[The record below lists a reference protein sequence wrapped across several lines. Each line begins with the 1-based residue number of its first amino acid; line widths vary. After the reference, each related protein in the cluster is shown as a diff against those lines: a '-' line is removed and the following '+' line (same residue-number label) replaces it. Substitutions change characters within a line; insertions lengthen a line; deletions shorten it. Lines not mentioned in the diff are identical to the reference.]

1 MYIGTTSVFIRRL
14 NRSLAVVA
22 FLSLFLISLLTQAQE
37 RAVKEQIETKTYSL
51 AGDWSFQ
58 IDPYKKGGGQ
68 QWWKPEFNTAQWD
81 SISVPGVWD
90 VYDQY
95 HDYTGDAWYRTS
107 FSTGSDWDGKGARLV
122 FDSVY
127 HDSEIWLNG
136 SKLGESQLGFIPF
149 SFQIEDVLKKQGENT
164 LVVRVNNRVKRGAVW
179 NWGGIRRPVYIEITP
194 QTRIE
199 RVHVTATPD
208 LEQGSAHIGVKT
220 RVSSSIDSSQVGI
233 DLNILRKGVVVA
245 SHSLD
250 KQRVV
255 AGEMTEIDSELELS
269 PELVALWHFNEPNL
283 YSIEAILRLEGQ
295 EIHLEKD
302 RFGIRKVEVKG
313 EQLFLN
319 GEAVR
324 LVGFN
329 MVPEDRFDG
338 NALPLS
344 RIKEDVDILK
354 SLNANFARLSGP
366 TLPKEYL
373 DYLDE
378 VGFLLVEEVGLWGK
392 DRLVDPDHPLPKL
405 WLERMVDDHYNHPSV
420 VAWSVGNEI
429 GDLHKNPKAIE
440 YVKTAT
446 EHARKLDPTRLA
458 VYISYSADFQANDPT
473 SFSDIVMFNKYND
486 HEERLKVVR
495 GYQPGKPIFF
505 SEIGRQLDS
514 EDPNLSVMDPEEMM
528 GGLKKYPYLVGT
540 SLFAFSDYRS
550 NWRDE
555 KATWTTPLS
564 ENRSWGVVTAFRTPK
579 RSFKRVQ
586 NFFAPVESMDVSRK
600 STGHEVSIEPRSINS
615 FPSFTLK
622 GYRIVWTGRDLDGN
636 TISAGSVSLPTIKP
650 DSSVSTYTIDHGKGF
665 AKFSAHL
672 IDPAGYVVLSKHDD
686 YKAPKAP
693 VIRSVHSSIDT
704 ILVLFEKS
712 AIADEHQLILTDQDG
727 NKMVSDTS
735 INDFIEM
742 PELQPNKSYKVEL
755 VAINNAGKSKA
766 TSAAGN
772 VATDNDELPPV
783 IWETSAKQDAF
794 FIGFSAHRKD
804 FRYEIEYGLEAGVY
818 KRRHLIE
825 THGATRIPAIKE
837 GEKHYFRMR
846 RLVTGSVDSDWTD
859 EYSVQLPGKDG
870 LSAPQDAYVI
880 PTEDGV
886 ILGLTPVDRASGY
899 RVTIS
904 GENTEQV
911 VDTRLAQSGFIVL
924 DGLSLDDS
932 QNVNYTVSSLDN
944 SQQPGPAVTIKKLSD

>member
-1 MYIGTTSVFIRRL
+1 MHKDITPTQLRIRIRNLLMLAIIG
-14 NRSLAVVA
+14 
-22 FLSLFLISLLTQAQE
+22 LSLYNVSALGIQTETQ
-37 RAVKEQIETKTYSL
+37 VHSL
-51 AGDWSFQ
+51 AGEWAFQ
-58 IDPYKKGGGQ
+58 IDPYKKGTDM
-68 QWWKPEFNTAQWD
+68 QWWQPSFETNQWD
-81 SISVPGVWD
+81 RVSVPGVWD

-95 HDYTGDAWYRTS
+95 HDYTGDAWYRTDFATDPS
-107 FSTGSDWDGKGARLV
+107 WKNKRARLV

-127 HDSEIWLNG
+127 HDSEVWLNG
-136 SKLGESQLGFIPF
+136 SKLGENHLGFIPF
-149 SFQIEDVLKKQGENT
+149 SFEIDALLNKRGENT

-179 NWGGIRRPVYIEITP
+179 NWGGIRRPVYIEVTP

-208 LEQGSAHIGVKT
+208 LDQGNAHIAIET
-220 RVSSSIDSSQVGI
+220 RVSSSADKANVGI
-233 DLNILRKGVVVA
+233 DLTVEREGVVVA
-245 SHSLD
+245 THSLD
-250 KQRVV
+250 KQRVTADAITNFNAEV
-255 AGEMTEIDSELELS
+255 VLP
-269 PELVALWHFNEPNL
+269 PEAVDLWHFNDPNL
-283 YSIEAILRLEGQ
+283 YSIKATLRLKDQ
-295 EIHLEKD
+295 DIHQQQD

-313 EQLFLN
+313 EQFFLN

-344 RIKEDVDILK
+344 RIKEDIDILK

-446 EHARKLDPTRLA
+446 EHARQLDPTRLA
-458 VYISYSADFQANDPT
+458 VYISYSADFQANDPS
-473 SFSDIVMFNKYND
+473 SFSDMIMFNKYND

-495 GYQPGKPIFF
+495 GYHPEKPIFF
-505 SEIGRQLDS
+505 SEIGRKLDS

-528 GGLKKYPYLVGT
+528 GDLRKYPYLVGT

-586 NFFAPVESMDVSRK
+586 HFFAPVESLVAKRSN
-600 STGHEVSIEPRSINS
+600 SGHNISITPRSINT
-615 FPSFTLK
+615 FPSFTLD
-622 GYRIVWTGRDLDGN
+622 GYRLVWTAKNLDGN
-636 TISAGSVSLPTIKP
+636 TLSAGSVSLPTMKP
-650 DSSVSTYTIDHGKGF
+650 GSRESSYSIEHGEHF
-665 AKFSAHL
+665 ARFSVHL
-672 IDPAGYVVLSKHDD
+672 IDPAGYVVLSSHDD
-686 YKAPKAP
+686 YQAPKAP
-693 VIRSVHSSIDT
+693 TIRSVHSSIDS

-712 AIADEHQLILTDQDG
+712 QVADEHQLILTDEKG
-727 NKMVSDTS
+727 KKLVSDAS
-735 INDFIEM
+735 INDFIELSG
-742 PELQPNKSYKVEL
+742 LQPNAPYRVEL
-755 VAINNAGKSKA
+755 IALNSAGKSDV
-766 TSAAGN
+766 SAYDDEI
-772 VATDNDELPPV
+772 ATDNDELPPV
-783 IWETSAKQDAF
+783 IWDTSAKQDAF

-804 FRYEIEYGLEAGVY
+804 FRYEIEYGLEPNNY
-818 KRRHLIE
+818 TQRHLIE
-825 THGATRIPAIKE
+825 THGATRIPAISS
-837 GEKHYFRMR
+837 GAKHYFRMR

-859 EYSVQLPGKDG
+859 EYSVNLPSKEGI
-870 LSAPQDAYVI
+870 SPPQNAYLI
-880 PTEDGV
+880 PAENSL

-899 RVTIS
+899 RIEIS
-904 GENTEQV
+904 GKETQEF
-911 VDTRLAQSGFIVL
+911 VDTRLAQSQFIVL
-924 DGLSLDDS
+924 DGLTLDQAKS
-932 QNVNYTVSSLDN
+932 YKISTLDN
-944 SQQPGPAVTIKKLSD
+944 KQKAGPSQTLKILDRHKK